1 MNEQRWQGMGL
12 DHWRRPKEGTLRP
25 YAAGCLSS
33 PGPDTSRGAQTAQL
47 MCPAVNTPQPPRRPQ
62 LAQRGSEAQPA
73 FRRRRSAC
81 TPGRRRPGSGGSAPP
96 PAAASGFQSPACGPQ
111 TLTCPLRRP
120 RPCSERS
127 SLYVQR
133 APGTERQVL
142 APARPRPP

>member
-1 MNEQRWQGMGL
+1 MAGDGVGPLEASQGGYPASL
-12 DHWRRPKEGTLRP
+12 CRRMSLISRSGH
-25 YAAGCLSS
+25 LSRSADS
-33 PGPDTSRGAQTAQL
+33 PAN
-47 MCPAVNTPQPPRRPQ
+47 VPRREHPTAPQ
-62 LAQRGSEAQPA
+62 APSAGAARRGSEAQPA

-81 TPGRRRPGSGGSAPP
+81 TPGRRRPGSGGPAPP

-127 SLYVQR
+127 SLCVQR